1 MTKKDEMEEFITHL
15 DPSTACESGY
25 LPTQQEYMEA
35 LGPYGTAITAVG
47 SLITVVLVVF
57 YIEHIVFTFRNT
69 HSVFRRHINWIACF
83 YPMGALMSLLSL
95 IVPRAYS
102 ICLAVKIVFFSLGIS
117 HFTDLTVEMFGCEKA
132 MLAKLSG
139 SFFSVCPSLCRCP
152 SPRVTKV
159 RLRLVKW
166 MLWQL
171 PYTQTIYFF
180 FEMYWTRAES
190 DPIGLIYFGYAYLV
204 LDFLNALSFLT
215 AIYALTVL
223 TRLVG
228 DVLQPFNY
236 KRKAATL
243 LVFLVVL
250 KVPGFFMTVLG
261 NYGHF
266 PCVPPY
272 INSMMYAH
280 TAVGLVHLCL
290 IPLFGGLE
298 YWQYHTLE
306 FVSPISDKHHKHS
319 HELIIHGQACVC
331 IISEMNN
338 VTKPPRRLS
347 GTLPPIVLENKM
359 ALDPQYSSDEGQ
371 NNNDGVANLS
381 AVVGR

>member
-1 MTKKDEMEEFITHL
+1 
-15 DPSTACESGY
+15 
-25 LPTQQEYMEA
+25 
-35 LGPYGTAITAVG
+35 
-47 SLITVVLVVF
+47 
-57 YIEHIVFTFRNT
+57 
-69 HSVFRRHINWIACF
+69 
-83 YPMGALMSLLSL
+83 MGALMSLLSL

-171 PYTQTIYFF
+171 PYSQTIYFF

-204 LDFLNALSFLT
+204 LDLLNALSFLT
-215 AIYALTVL
+215 AIYALTML
-223 TRLVG
+223 TKLVG

-280 TAVGLVHLCL
+280 TVVGLVHLCL